1 MDMSAISSE
10 ELTLLCVDAGEA
22 AAWTEFVRRF
32 QKPIA
37 LTVLRISRR
46 WGLAALSTVDD
57 LVQDTYVRL
66 CADRCRLL
74 RDFKTG
80 PSGSDSLVALV
91 RVVASNVAHDYFRS
105 KTAQKRGGIQ
115 TGAPPWPLPQRLP
128 PRRSAYRLVLSP
140 DTTYNGES

>member
-128 PRRSAYRLVLSP
+128 PRRSGPSP
-140 DTTYNGES
+140 RQKSAQPPRVR